1 MVVLLT
7 AAAIIALS
15 RFDGANILAVLR
27 AGGTWWPA
35 KCRMIDLN
43 WITRAG
49 RAQEKEAHEKD
60 FL

>member
-1 MVVLLT
+1 MVLLT

-27 AGGTWWPA
+27 AGGTWWLA

-43 WITRAG
+43 WITCAG
-49 RAQEKEAHEKD
+49 SAPGKESHEED

>member
-1 MVVLLT
+1 MVLLT

-43 WITRAG
+43 WIT
-49 RAQEKEAHEKD
+49 
-60 FL
+60 